1 MLVVAGCGSVVGG
14 RSTLFEL
21 NLFMLGRFFKEKAR
35 ATYQL
40 LRKQLRQYARKSYHV
55 FKQDARNQ

>member
-40 LRKQLRQYARKSYHV
+40 LRKQLRQ
-55 FKQDARNQ
+55 